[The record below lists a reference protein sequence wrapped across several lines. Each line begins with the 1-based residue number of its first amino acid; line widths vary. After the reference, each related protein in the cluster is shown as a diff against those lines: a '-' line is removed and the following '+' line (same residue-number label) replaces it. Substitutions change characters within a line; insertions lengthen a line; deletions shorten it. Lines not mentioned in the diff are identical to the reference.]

1 MARLSGDVTSVDRS
15 VFDQFDRDKPA
26 LIARKMNSSWHRST
40 SRSSMVQYTGRGYP
54 IGNKPA
60 LITRK
65 MSILLALLCVQR
77 RDDGS
82 PEGKREV
89 GGRSLR
95 QLLACLRICCCRF
108 CCHCCCDKLLL
119 RQSQWIRKPRRRSG
133 IARFSTSSTS
143 TARPS
148 MVRYTSK
155 DYPVSQHCSRLKS
168 LTRWT
173 AYATSNVQRFKE
185 RAVAKRE
192 YKIKKLAAAM
202 QNESEKAYCVR

>member
-65 MSILLALLCVQR
+65 MSILLASLCVQR

-133 IARFSTSSTS
+133 IARVSTSSTS
-143 TARPS
+143 TDGRHTQHQ
-148 MVRYTSK
+148 TS
-155 DYPVSQHCSRLKS
+155 SASRSEPLLS
-168 LTRWT
+168 ANTRLRSWPPPCKT
-173 AYATSNVQRFKE
+173 NR
-185 RAVAKRE
+185 
-192 YKIKKLAAAM
+192 KKLI
-202 QNESEKAYCVR
+202 AYDKCWFIILR